1 MRLEEGFYGSC
12 PVDPDPSDA
21 ALIRVLF
28 YVWFAFQN
36 GILYIGNP
44 KNISPL

>member
-1 MRLEEGFYGSC
+1 MGLEVGFYGSC

-28 YVWFAFQN
+28 YVRFAFQN
-36 GILYIGNP
+36 GILNIDKP
-44 KNISPL
+44 KNYSLQ